1 MPLESFTGTAV
12 DMLLARVSRRLGPD
26 AEVISVRTL
35 KAADGSPCFEM
46 LAVDGASAADER
58 RRMAP
63 DGGSHPLLKAA
74 PGEEDFARRREP
86 ELGPRVLA
94 FVGPTGVGKTTT
106 IAKLATHPEFFR
118 RKRIGL
124 LCLDTYRVGAV
135 EQIRTYAEI
144 AGLPLEV
151 VYESTDI
158 APALRKL
165 AGCDLILV
173 DTPGRGPRHHTDS
186 LQVRQWLLQVSP
198 NETHLVLPAGLQ
210 PGLVRRTVAAYRD
223 HGITHLAATKMDE
236 APEDWTL
243 FDAAAE
249 TRLPMRWMSDG
260 QEVPR
265 DLRAAAPRLL
275 AAVAAVRLRGAQP
288 VEVTP

>member
-12 DMLLARVSRRLGPD
+12 GALLARATKTLGQE
-26 AEVISVRTL
+26 AEIIAVRTCYV
-35 KAADGSPCFEM
+35 ADGSARYEL
-46 LAVDGASAADER
+46 LAVDGASAAEER

-74 PGEEDFARRREP
+74 PGIGDFARRLEP
-86 ELGPRVLA
+86 RQGPRVLA

-106 IAKLATHPEFFR
+106 IAKLATHPDYFHHQQV
-118 RKRIGL
+118 GL

-151 VYESTDI
+151 VYEPSDI
-158 APALRKL
+158 SPALRRL
-165 AGCDLILV
+165 SDRELILV
-173 DTPGRGPRHHTDS
+173 DTPGRGPRHYADS
-186 LQVRQWLLQVSP
+186 QQIRQWLRQISP
-198 NETHLVLPAGLQ
+198 DETHLVLPAGLQ
-210 PGLVRRTVAAYRD
+210 PELVRRTIQVYRD

-236 APEDWTL
+236 APDDWTL

-275 AAVAAVRLRGAQP
+275 AAVAALRLRGVRP
-288 VEVTP
+288 VEVLA

>member
-1 MPLESFTGTAV
+1 VPLESFTGTAV
-12 DMLLARVSRRLGPD
+12 GALLARVSRHLGPE
-26 AEVISVRTL
+26 AEVIAVRTRR
-35 KAADGSPCFEM
+35 AADGSSCYEM

-124 LCLDTYRVGAV
+124 ICLDTYRVGAV

-158 APALRKL
+158 AAALRKL
-165 AGCDLILV
+165 GDCDLIMV
-173 DTPGRGPRHHTDS
+173 DTPGRGPRHHTDTQ
-186 LQVRQWLLQVSP
+186 QVRQWLLQISP
-198 NETHLVLPAGLQ
+198 NEIHLVLPAGLQ
-210 PGLVRRTVAAYRD
+210 PELVRRTVAAYRD

-236 APEDWTL
+236 APDDWTL

-275 AAVAAVRLRGAQP
+275 AAVAAVRLRGAQA
-288 VEVTP
+288 VEVTA

>member
-1 MPLESFTGTAV
+1 MPLESFTGTTV
-12 DMLLARVSRRLGPD
+12 DALLTRVRRRLGPE
-26 AEVISVRTL
+26 AEVIAVRTHRS
-35 KAADGSPCFEM
+35 ADGSAQYEM
-46 LAVDGASAADER
+46 LAVDGPSAADER

-74 PGEEDFARRREP
+74 PGEGDLARRREP
-86 ELGPRVLA
+86 EYGPRVLA

-118 RKRIGL
+118 RKRVGL

-158 APALRKL
+158 ATALRKL
-165 AGCDLILV
+165 GDRDLILV
-173 DTPGRGPRHHTDS
+173 DTPGRGPRHHGDTQ
-186 LQVRQWLLQVSP
+186 QVRQWLLQISP

-210 PGLVRRTVAAYRD
+210 PALVRRTVAAYRD

-236 APEDWTL
+236 APDDWTL

-249 TRLPMRWMSDG
+249 TRLPMRWLSDG
-260 QEVPR
+260 QEVPK

-275 AAVAAVRLRGAQP
+275 AAVAALRLRGIRP
-288 VEVTP
+288 VEVTA

>member
-12 DMLLARVSRRLGPD
+12 DALLARVSRRLGPE
-26 AEVISVRTL
+26 AEVIALRTL
-35 KAADGSPCFEM
+35 RTVDGRPCYEM

-58 RRMAP
+58 RHMAP

-74 PGEEDFARRREP
+74 PGEGDFARRREP

-124 LCLDTYRVGAV
+124 VCLDTYRVGAV

-151 VYESTDI
+151 IYESTDI
-158 APALRKL
+158 APAMRKL
-165 AGCDLILV
+165 GDCDLIMV
-173 DTPGRGPRHHTDS
+173 DTPGRGPRHHGDTQ
-186 LQVRQWLLQVSP
+186 QVRQWLLQISP

-210 PGLVRRTVAAYRD
+210 PELVRRTVAAYRD

-275 AAVAAVRLRGAQP
+275 AAVAAVRLRGARA
-288 VEVTP
+288 VEVTA